1 MRKGI
6 DLVRVSSK
14 EQSEGFSLDA
24 QSKLLREY
32 ALKNDIRVVK
42 EFRISETASKPAQR
56 KLFSEM
62 MDYLKENLDVKNI
75 LVEKVDR
82 LTRNNRDADVIDSWF
97 NEDAEREVHFVKQNL
112 VISKTAKS
120 HEKFQ
125 WDIYLAV
132 AKQYI
137 NNLSEE
143 TRKGMIER
151 FEQGYWNGL
160 APLGYI
166 NKKVGDKMVAIPDPE
181 RFDLIKEAFALYLT
195 GSYCALE
202 ITEILYK
209 KGLKSRNGKQLCNSI
224 MINILSNP
232 FYAGFMRWGG
242 REKMGTH
249 KPMISMEQHRSALM
263 IMKAHNHNT
272 SRRRIH
278 DFLLRGFV
286 FCGVCNS
293 QRYTAEKHRTGKN
306 PDYYHCSRST
316 VKHSNK
322 NQNIEVGVLEKK
334 VEEKFRDIQFTDETI
349 NYTVQCVKE
358 LYDQRKDERS
368 RIKRG
373 LQNQLIRIEENRE
386 KAENK
391 LISGILTDND
401 YLRMRERFRA
411 EASTIQEQIDEIE
424 QKRDID
430 FDTARET
437 LSLTRDVY
445 EAYKNASPMGKRFY
459 LSLFW
464 DAFWVKDK
472 KIIKSKPTQIIEA
485 MIKDNKI
492 IIKNPSF
499 KGASNILLLRS
510 ASELITKQAISSVS
524 EPNNLL
530 IQPSQEKIILTSTWL
545 RR

>member
-1 MRKGI
+1 
-6 DLVRVSSK
+6 
-14 EQSEGFSLDA
+14 
-24 QSKLLREY
+24 
-32 ALKNDIRVVK
+32 
-42 EFRISETASKPAQR
+42 
-56 KLFSEM
+56 
-62 MDYLKENLDVKNI
+62 
-75 LVEKVDR
+75 
-82 LTRNNRDADVIDSWF
+82 
-97 NEDAEREVHFVKQNL
+97 
-112 VISKTAKS
+112 
-120 HEKFQ
+120 
-125 WDIYLAV
+125 
-132 AKQYI
+132 
-137 NNLSEE
+137 
-143 TRKGMIER
+143 
-151 FEQGYWNGL
+151 
-160 APLGYI
+160 
-166 NKKVGDKMVAIPDPE
+166 
-181 RFDLIKEAFALYLT
+181 
-195 GSYCALE
+195 
-202 ITEILYK
+202 
-209 KGLKSRNGKQLCNSI
+209 
-224 MINILSNP
+224 
-232 FYAGFMRWGG
+232 
-242 REKMGTH
+242 
-249 KPMISMEQHRSALM
+249 
-263 IMKAHNHNT
+263 
-272 SRRRIH
+272 
-278 DFLLRGFV
+278 
-286 FCGVCNS
+286 
-293 QRYTAEKHRTGKN
+293 
-306 PDYYHCSRST
+306 
-316 VKHSNK
+316 
-322 NQNIEVGVLEKK
+322 
-334 VEEKFRDIQFTDETI
+334 
-349 NYTVQCVKE
+349 VKE